1 MRRISKRQEPESLRV
16 YRESLKEPLPDEDVW
31 DPYQPKD
38 DARQFV
44 TQEQHELCAFCQ
56 GLMAWRKTQMKLA
69 HIVPQKVLVDGKRLD
84 LVWTNIVGACNGGE
98 RTPGH
103 LQHCDTRQA
112 NRRLLPELDP
122 VQFENGSLTYD
133 KSGGVYRADGNPD
146 IQDQLDD
153 VLGLNLGH
161 IKDKRVAALDALKS
175 DLAKSADRER
185 WLQDRIALL
194 DPDNPSDQPLLEY
207 ADFLLWHLR
216 YGELA
221 HSP

>member
-1 MRRISKRQEPESLRV
+1 MRRIEKRQEPESLRA
-16 YRESLKEPLPDEDVW
+16 YRESLTESLPETDIW
-31 DPYQPKD
+31 DPYQPKN
-38 DARQFV
+38 DARELV
-44 TQEQHELCAFCQ
+44 TREQRELCAFCQ
-56 GLMAWRKTQMKLA
+56 GFMAWGKTRIKLA

-98 RTPGH
+98 GKPGD
-103 LQHCDTRQA
+103 LQHCDTRQG
-112 NRRLLPELDP
+112 NSRLHPELDP
-122 VQFENGSLTYD
+122 VQFTNGSLTYD
-133 KSGGVYRADGNPD
+133 KNGGVYRADGNPD

-175 DLAKSADRER
+175 DLAESADRER
-185 WLQDRIALL
+185 RLKDLIALL
-194 DPDNPSDQPLLEY
+194 DPDNPSDAPLLEY

-216 YGELA
+216 YGDLA

>member
-1 MRRISKRQEPESLRV
+1 MRRIFKGIEPPSLEAHRNDTCV
-16 YRESLKEPLPDEDVW
+16 FPNWDNFRGKQQSREHALV
-31 DPYQPKD
+31 
-38 DARQFV
+38 
-44 TQEQHELCAFCQ
+44 EQRAVCAFCQ
-56 GLMAWRKTQMKLA
+56 VKIVSDEKRMKLA

-175 DLAKSADRER
+175 DLAESADRER